1 MVVKHKTHIPGLDL
15 GGGGVGN
22 CQDNTV
28 VTVVE
33 N

>member
-1 MVVKHKTHIPGLDL
+1 MVVKHKTHIPGLDR
-15 GGGGVGN
+15 GGGVGN